1 MRPALS
7 LLALA
12 AFTPSLA
19 LADLTV
25 SFRDGAPK
33 DRFTLT
39 YDGTCALDR
48 LDVQIDLGTA
58 PAGLIFDTSG
68 AGAGVEVFQPLEWV
82 AGNAST
88 SDVSDGD
95 TLLAVSLNEVTP
107 GATWAFTVDID
118 DTTSTRQITV
128 DGSEMAGATLRAE
141 GTSAVFDG
149 TGAATVALNSC
160 LS

>member
-1 MRPALS
+1 MRPAL
-7 LLALA
+7 LLAFA

-19 LADLTV
+19 MADLTV
-25 SFRDGAPK
+25 TFRDGAPK

-39 YDGTCALDR
+39 YEGTCALDR

-58 PAGLIFDTSG
+58 PAGLIFDTTS
-68 AGAGVEVFQPLEWV
+68 AGAGVEVYQPLEWV
-82 AGNAST
+82 AGTANT

-95 TLLAVSLNEVTP
+95 TLLSIALDDVTP
-107 GATWAFTVDID
+107 GANWAFTVDID

-128 DGSEMAGATLRAE
+128 DGSEMAGATLRAD
-141 GTSAVFDG
+141 GQATAFDG
-149 TGAATVALNSC
+149 TRTATVPLRNC

>member
-1 MRPALS
+1 MRPAL
-7 LLALA
+7 LLAFA

-19 LADLTV
+19 MADLTV
-25 SFRDGAPK
+25 TFRDGAPK

-39 YDGTCALDR
+39 YEGTCALDR

-58 PAGLIFDTSG
+58 PAGLIFDTTS
-68 AGAGVEVFQPLEWV
+68 AGAGVEVYQPLEWV
-82 AGNAST
+82 AGTANT

-95 TLLAVSLNEVTP
+95 TLLSIALDDVTP
-107 GATWAFTVDID
+107 GANWAFTVDID

-128 DGSEMAGATLRAE
+128 DGSEMAGATLRAD
-141 GTSAVFDG
+141 GQVAAFDG
-149 TGAATVALNSC
+149 AGTATVPLRNC

>member
-1 MRPALS
+1 MRPAL
-7 LLALA
+7 LLAFA

-19 LADLTV
+19 MADLTV
-25 SFRDGAPK
+25 TFRDGAPK

-39 YDGTCALDR
+39 YEGTCALDQ
-48 LDVQIDLGTA
+48 LGVQIDLGTA
-58 PAGLIFDTSG
+58 PAGLIFDITS

-82 AGNAST
+82 AGTAST

-95 TLLAVSLNEVTP
+95 TLLTIALDDVTP
-107 GATWAFTVDID
+107 GANWAFTVDID

-128 DGSEMAGATLRAE
+128 DGSEMAGATLRAD
-141 GTSAVFDG
+141 GQAAAFDG
-149 TGAATVALNSC
+149 TGTATVPLRNC